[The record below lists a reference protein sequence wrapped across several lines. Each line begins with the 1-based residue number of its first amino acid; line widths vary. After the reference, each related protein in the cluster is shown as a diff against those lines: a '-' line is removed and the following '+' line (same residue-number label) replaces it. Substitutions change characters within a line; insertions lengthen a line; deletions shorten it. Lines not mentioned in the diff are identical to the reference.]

1 VKLEV
6 ETKVSLKFNR
16 EFILWFFV
24 FLFLIAVFPVYAD
37 PLGDFK
43 NGHEKLKAGQ
53 LSEALYYLN
62 STLADPAFILGDYA
76 QYDRGEVY
84 FMNGN
89 YLLAA
94 EEYRKISSESVL
106 YPEALYKSAE
116 SHQRAFSL
124 EEAARNYK
132 DYFLNFP
139 DEIKAPQAGL
149 ELAQIFKQLGD
160 HKAAFRI
167 YNQVDF
173 YYPLSSQA
181 KASRLMIRKLAKLH
195 RMPVYKAQPKELFKK
210 GLAYLKRGDFNE
222 AEAVFFRL
230 ARDYPKS
237 KYVGEAFLM
246 MGRAE
251 LSEGKL
257 SEAIS
262 NIEKSLGYAQRGRQ
276 GRNLYYLGR
285 AYGRRGIYVKG
296 MVYMKKV
303 LDFYPQSSYAD
314 DACYYLGLYYE
325 YYHSPQAAIS
335 TYLYL
340 AEKYPQ
346 SNYVDKVLF
355 RAGILLYK
363 AYDFENAYRVFAASR
378 DRRVGEETPKC
389 LLWWGKLAER
399 LGRPEEAGGVYYY
412 LAERYDH
419 TYAAYRA
426 REGLSRLHYQA
437 PGGKRIKKN
446 NLSEVLSNID
456 GTEEDDQ
463 QELEALMGAWQ
474 ENHPALNKDLADN
487 LIRYKALV
495 EAGITEYAVLEAR
508 KITSLSGN
516 QESAQ
521 ITMGKILH
529 KAGEYR
535 TPIGLTEGKVKD
547 AVLMGKPD
555 LLPYEVWQLAYPLG
569 FFDEVLKFSKQNNLD
584 PYLTLA
590 VIREESRFNPKALS
604 RSRAYG
610 LMQIIPST
618 GRLLAKDLGISP
630 FRRNQMYQVETN
642 LQMGTYYLKNLISD
656 FDGNVA
662 LALAGYNGGPGRI
675 RKWVNNWYNG
685 DMRNLDIDEFIEYIP
700 LRETRYYVQKV
711 LGSYYEY
718 KRLYEGRSY

>member
-1 VKLEV
+1 MKKLFF
-6 ETKVSLKFNR
+6 TSIILLFSIASLVS
-16 EFILWFFV
+16 
-24 FLFLIAVFPVYAD
+24 AD
-37 PLGDFK
+37 PLNDYK
-43 NGHEKLKAGQ
+43 NGHERLKAGQ

-62 STLADPAFILGDYA
+62 SVLADPAFILSDYA

-84 FMNGN
+84 FKNGN
-89 YLLAA
+89 FLLAA

-116 SHQRAFSL
+116 SHKRAGSL

-132 DYFLNFP
+132 KYFINFP
-139 DEIKAPQAGL
+139 DEAKAPQAGL
-149 ELAQIFKQLGD
+149 ELAQIFKQLED
-160 HKAAFRI
+160 YKAAFLI

-181 KASRLMIRKLAKLH
+181 KSSRLMLRKLAKLH
-195 RMPVYKAQPKELFKK
+195 RMPAYKAQPKELFKK
-210 GLAYLKRGDFNE
+210 GSAYLKSGDFNE

-237 KYVGEAFLM
+237 KYIGEAFLM

-257 SEAIS
+257 NLAIS
-262 NIEKSLGYAQRGRQ
+262 NIERSLGYTRQ
-276 GRNLYYLGR
+276 GSKGGNWYYLGR
-285 AYGRRGIYVKG
+285 AYGRRGIYVKA

-303 LDFYPQSSYAD
+303 LDYYPQSIYAD

-340 AEKYPQ
+340 AEKYPR
-346 SNYVDKVLF
+346 SNYVDNVLF
-355 RAGILLYK
+355 RTGVLLYK

-378 DRRVGEETPKC
+378 DKRVGEETPKC

-399 LGRPEEAGGVYYY
+399 LGRPEEAAGVYYY

-419 TYAAYRA
+419 TYASYRA
-426 REGLSRLHYQA
+426 REGLSRLKYRA
-437 PGGKRIKKN
+437 PKSKPIEKN
-446 NLSEVLSNID
+446 NLSQALSGIN
-456 GTEEDDQ
+456 GEEEDDQ
-463 QELEALMGAWQ
+463 QELQELMGTWR
-474 ENHPALNKDLADN
+474 ENQSNLNKDVADN
-487 LIRYKALV
+487 LERYRALV
-495 EAGITEYAVLEAR
+495 EAGITEYAAWEAR
-508 KITSLSGN
+508 KILSAGGAR
-516 QESAQ
+516 ESAQ
-521 ITMGKILH
+521 ITMGKILQ

-535 TPIGLTEGKVKD
+535 TPIGLTEQKVKD
-547 AVLMGKPD
+547 AVLMGKPN

-604 RSRAYG
+604 RSRAHG

-618 GRLLAKDLGISP
+618 GRLIAKDLGLLS
-630 FRRNQMYQVETN
+630 FRRRQMYQVDTN
-642 LQMGTYYLKNLISD
+642 LMMGTYYLKNLISS
-656 FDGNVA
+656 FDGNIA
-662 LALAGYNGGPGRI
+662 LALAGYNGGPGRV

-685 DMRNLDIDEFIEYIP
+685 DNRNLDIDEFIEYIP
-700 LRETRYYVQKV
+700 LRETRNYVQKV

-718 KRLYEGRSY
+718 KRLYERRSD